1 MTNDGAAHLV
11 YVRRKPDPPHLPP
24 ASSDPHQP
32 PIPALDSESPPGK
45 SVHHQYQSSSEN
57 ISGPNQVSPGISSSM
72 RTPPAPTKLTAIPAA
87 TPITHWENDPSCK
100 LNNSLHK
107 LDRSDQKDYIEMLRS
122 LSSVELSKH
131 AVELEKRSIQLS
143 LEEAKELQRVQA
155 LDVLERY
162 SKHSRVPSNQQ
173 NM

>member
-1 MTNDGAAHLV
+1 
-11 YVRRKPDPPHLPP
+11 
-24 ASSDPHQP
+24 
-32 PIPALDSESPPGK
+32 
-45 SVHHQYQSSSEN
+45 
-57 ISGPNQVSPGISSSM
+57 M
-72 RTPPAPTKLTAIPAA
+72 RTPPAPAKLTAIPAA
-87 TPITHWENDPSCK
+87 TPITHWENGPSCK